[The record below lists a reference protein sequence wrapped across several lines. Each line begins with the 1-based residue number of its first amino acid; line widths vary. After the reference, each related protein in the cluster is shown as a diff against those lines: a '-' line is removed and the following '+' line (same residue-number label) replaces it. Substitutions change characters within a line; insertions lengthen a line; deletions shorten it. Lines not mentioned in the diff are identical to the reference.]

1 MATVA
6 APKQARKLVDSLST
20 PEQIQNALAKVF
32 QESQSSVAGH
42 RKQVVLLKTIQQRAH
57 DLEHEDSFNYFFCKL
72 INKVLLV
79 KKSESVG
86 DRIVKLVASF
96 ILSLQEQYE
105 ESDSEDNIFTRFI
118 HYFITH
124 LLRGIDSKDKNVR
137 YRVVQFLDFAMSGLG
152 EIDDNLYES
161 LMWSLD
167 KRIHDK
173 EPSVRI
179 KALHCIARF
188 QDTEDD
194 GTSDEVD
201 EATSKL
207 LIAIQNDSSAEVRR
221 AALLNLVKSGVTK
234 HYLLER
240 ARDTNSINRRLV
252 YSRIVKELGD
262 FRTIDSRTRE
272 KILLWGLKDREESVQ
287 KACVKMLSQ
296 DWLNTIDGDLIEL
309 LERLHVTNSEVA
321 EIAMKHF
328 FNNRKDLIGK
338 ITFPQ
343 EIWLRLT
350 PEIAFLART
359 FYYHCFNN
367 TLNDTIDANYP
378 ESAEMANLLSKY
390 LEARKNLENLD
401 DAEDLDFVIEQLL
414 TIGVNYDFSDEI
426 GRRAMLQVIR
436 SSLTHD
442 RLTDK
447 LIKVSLQVLRKLS
460 INERDF
466 CSMVNEIITD
476 IRDNDIDQQE
486 ADGTAEVQ
494 ENEKTTIHCL
504 SICKSMLELTNEPLK
519 DNISITSLIDTLI
532 NPAVRNNVSTIREL
546 GTMALGLCCLLDLEL
561 ATDQLYLF
569 GLCLSKGHEELR
581 VIAIKVMFDILSVH
595 GSKVLDVEDGVDSLS
610 FHKLLYR
617 TLKSSDIPEVQAL
630 TAEGLCKLYLADILS
645 DDELFETLIL
655 TYYNPANAS
664 NQSLLQAFTF
674 CLPVYCFSHAQHQ
687 ERMSRVAADAFKR
700 LYTAHVD
707 ERDENEQEMVSPSI
721 ILQQIVHWTDPNN
734 VVNQDDEKLAISLS
748 HVSLAIDLLN
758 TFDEV
763 ECKKYRKLVL
773 TSLPKMFIGTNI
785 EFEKLKELVETCEE
799 WEEVVSAQDLPSR
812 NAFNKFVKNIETLF
826 EAAKAKQESQVNEED
841 QEYSVILEKQGEEE
855 EEQHKDEVDEE
866 FEEEQSRIIEQSE
879 KEKSQRNDDEQSDS
893 DIDENENILRSDTG
907 ELSNVDQDGDL
918 SME

>member
-6 APKQARKLVDSLST
+6 TQKQSKKLADALST
-20 PEQIQNALAKVF
+20 PEQIRNALAKVF
-32 QESQSSVAGH
+32 QESQGSVAGH
-42 RKQVVLLKTIQQRAH
+42 RKQVVLLKSIQMRAH
-57 DLEHEDSFNYFFCKL
+57 QLDHEDSFNYFFCKL

-79 KKSESVG
+79 KKAESVG

-96 ILSLQEQYE
+96 ILSLQEQYKDDE
-105 ESDSEDNIFTRFI
+105 DEDNLFTRFT

-137 YRVVQFLDFAMSGLG
+137 YRVVQFLDFAMGGLG
-152 EIDDNLYES
+152 EIDDSLYDS

-194 GTSDEVD
+194 GSSDEVD
-201 EATSKL
+201 EAVSKL

-221 AALLNLVKSGVTK
+221 AALLNLVRTGLTK

-252 YSRIVKELGD
+252 YSRIIKDLGD
-262 FRTIDSRTRE
+262 FRYIDSRTRE
-272 KILLWGLKDREESVQ
+272 KLLLWGLKDREESVQ
-287 KACVKMLSQ
+287 RACVKMLAQ
-296 DWLNTIDGDLIEL
+296 DWLNTVDGDMIEL
-309 LERLHVTNSEVA
+309 LQRLHVTHSEVA
-321 EIAMKHF
+321 ELAMKHF

-338 ITFPQ
+338 ISFPQ
-343 EIWLRLT
+343 ELWLELT
-350 PEIAFLART
+350 PEVAFLART
-359 FYYHCFNN
+359 FYYHCFDN
-367 TLNDTIDANYP
+367 TLNDIIDSNYP

-390 LEARKNLENLD
+390 LEARKKLENLD

-436 SSLTHD
+436 SSLTND
-442 RLTDK
+442 RLTSK

-476 IRDNDIDQQE
+476 IKDNDIDQQE
-486 ADGTAEVQ
+486 HEEGEEVH

-504 SICKSMLELTNEPLK
+504 SICTSMLELTNEPLK
-519 DNISITSLIDTLI
+519 DNISITSLVDTLI
-532 NPAVRNNVSTIREL
+532 NPAVRNNISEIREL

-630 TAEGLCKLYLADILS
+630 TAEGLCKLFLADILS

-655 TYYNPANAS
+655 TYYNPTNAS

-707 ERDENEQEMVSPSI
+707 EHDEDEQDMVSPSI
-721 ILQQIVHWTDPNN
+721 ILQQLVHWTDPNN
-734 VVNQDDEKLAISLS
+734 VVNQDEEKLAISLS
-748 HVSLAIDLLN
+748 HITLAIDLLN
-758 TFDEV
+758 TFEEV

-773 TSLPKMFIGTNI
+773 TALPKLHIGSNI
-785 EFEKLKELVETCEE
+785 EFEKLKELSETCTE
-799 WEEVVSAQDLPSR
+799 WEEIVSSQDLPSK
-812 NAFNKFVKNIETLF
+812 NAFNKFVKNVETIF
-826 EAAKAKQESQVNEED
+826 EAAKSKKAEEVNEED
-841 QEYSVILEKQGEEE
+841 QEFSVILENQGENQKEQEE
-855 EEQHKDEVDEE
+855 EVDEE
-866 FEEEQSRIIEQSE
+866 FEEEQMSRIISQGEKTVEE
-879 KEKSQRNDDEQSDS
+879 KEDVSDEEDNDDSMLVSEASIIS
-893 DIDENENILRSDTG
+893 EVS
-907 ELSNVDQDGDL
+907 SVDGDGDL